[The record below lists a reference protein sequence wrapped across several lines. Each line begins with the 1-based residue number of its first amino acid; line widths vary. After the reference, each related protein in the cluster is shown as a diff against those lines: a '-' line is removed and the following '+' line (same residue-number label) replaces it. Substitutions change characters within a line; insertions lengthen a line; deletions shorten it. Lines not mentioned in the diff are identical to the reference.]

1 MKDYQASYSE
11 KFKEALRKFND
22 SATALYFVV
31 QTSTSH
37 DYEDPFTTVT
47 VYNKKKNTDWEATLL
62 SEFCSDPNKD
72 LIATYQKVSLTTKPG
87 KESIN
92 ITVIK
97 NVIGFGIATSLE
109 QVNEIIT
116 YMEADNRDLRKI
128 YFYDYDLV
136 IQELVPAQPV
146 LPTVSPNF
154 SQPIN
159 YPGWENDVFGNSN
172 HTTKVADTDGDI
184 KKKKG
189 KKQADEHPVAGV
201 IPGFEG

>member
-37 DYEDPFTTVT
+37 DYEEPFTTVT
-47 VYNKKKNTDWEATLL
+47 VYNKKKNTDWEAPLL
-62 SEFCSDPNKD
+62 SEFCAGTPTSGD
-72 LIATYQKVSLTTKPG
+72 LISTYQKVLITKSDE
-87 KESIN
+87 KSIN

-97 NVIGFGIATSLE
+97 NIIGFGIATSLE

-136 IQELVPAQPV
+136 IQELVPPKASD
-146 LPTVSPNF
+146 LIATKPNF

-159 YPGWENDVFGNSN
+159 GAWGAFPLQTDG
-172 HTTKVADTDGDI
+172 DTDGDV

-189 KKQADEHPVAGV
+189 KKQADEHPEVGV
-201 IPGFEG
+201 IPGFNN

>member
-22 SATALYFVV
+22 STTALYFVV

-72 LIATYQKVSLTTKPG
+72 LIATYQKVSLIEDN
-87 KESIN
+87 KESSSIS
-92 ITVIK
+92 VIK

-136 IQELVPAQPV
+136 IQELVPPKAPD
-146 LPTVSPNF
+146 LIATKPNF

-159 YPGWENDVFGNSN
+159 GAYGTITSFTSGTADNPS
-172 HTTKVADTDGDI
+172 VA
-184 KKKKG
+184 KKKD
-189 KKQADEHPVAGV
+189 KKQADEHPTEGI
-201 IPGFEG
+201 IPGFNN

>member
-11 KFKEALRKFND
+11 KFKDAIRKFNA
-22 SATALYFVV
+22 SPTAMYFVV
-31 QTSTSH
+31 QTSVSH

-47 VYNKKKNTDWEATLL
+47 VYNKKKTIDWEAPLL
-62 SEFCSDPNKD
+62 SEFCSGPNVD
-72 LIATYQKVSLTTKPG
+72 LIASSTKVLLDKTNNDST
-87 KESIN
+87 S
-92 ITVIK
+92 ITVVKGI
-97 NVIGFGIATSLE
+97 IGFGIATSLE

-136 IQELVPAQPV
+136 IQELVPAKAPD
-146 LPTVSPNF
+146 LIATKPNF

-159 YPGWENDVFGNSN
+159 GAWGAFPPV
-172 HTTKVADTDGDI
+172 TDTDGDV

-189 KKQADEHPVAGV
+189 KKQLDQHPTAS

>member
-136 IQELVPAQPV
+136 IQELVPPKAPD
-146 LPTVSPNF
+146 LIAAKPNF

-159 YPGWENDVFGNSN
+159 GAWGAFPPV
-172 HTTKVADTDGDI
+172 TDTDGDV
-184 KKKKG
+184 KKKKD
-189 KKQADEHPVAGV
+189 KKAVVDEHPTAS

>member
-47 VYNKKKNTDWEATLL
+47 VYNKKKNTDWEAPLL

-72 LIATYQKVSLTTKPG
+72 LIATYQKVSLTTKLG

-97 NVIGFGIATSLE
+97 NVIGFGIATSLD
-109 QVNEIIT
+109 QVKEIIT

-136 IQELVPAQPV
+136 IQELVPAQPN
-146 LPTVSPNF
+146 LPLTSPNF
-154 SQPIN
+154 TPPIN
-159 YPGWENDVFGNSN
+159 SAWN
-172 HTTKVADTDGDI
+172 VADAVIKSAVEVDGDA

-189 KKQADEHPVAGV
+189 KKQVDEHPTPGV
-201 IPGFEG
+201 IPGFNN

>member
-62 SEFCSDPNKD
+62 SEFCASKSSVD
-72 LIATYQKVSLTTKPG
+72 LISAYQKVLITKPDE
-87 KESIN
+87 ESMSIS
-92 ITVIK
+92 VIK
-97 NVIGFGIATSLE
+97 TVIGFGIATSLD

-136 IQELVPAQPV
+136 IQELIPAQPN
-146 LPTVSPNF
+146 LPLTSPNF
-154 SQPIN
+154 TPPIN
-159 YPGWENDVFGNSN
+159 SAWN
-172 HTTKVADTDGDI
+172 VADAVIKSAVEVDGDA

-189 KKQADEHPVAGV
+189 KKQVDEHPTPGV
-201 IPGFEG
+201 IPGFNN

>member
-11 KFKEALRKFND
+11 KFKEALRKFNA
-22 SATALYFVV
+22 SPTAMYFVV
-31 QTSTSH
+31 QTTTSH

-47 VYNKKKNTDWEATLL
+47 VYNKKKNTDWEAPLL
-62 SEFCSDPNKD
+62 SEFCAGTPTSGD
-72 LIATYQKVSLTTKPG
+72 LISTYQKVLITKSD
-87 KESIN
+87 EDSMS

-97 NVIGFGIATSLE
+97 NIIGFGIATSLE

-136 IQELVPAQPV
+136 IQELVPPKASD
-146 LPTVSPNF
+146 LIAAKPNF

-159 YPGWENDVFGNSN
+159 GAWGAFTPV
-172 HTTKVADTDGDI
+172 TDTDGDV

-189 KKQADEHPVAGV
+189 KKAVVDEHPTGS

>member
-22 SATALYFVV
+22 SATALYFIV

-37 DYEDPFTTVT
+37 DY
-47 VYNKKKNTDWEATLL
+47 
-62 SEFCSDPNKD
+62 SDPNKD

-136 IQELVPAQPV
+136 IQELVPPKASD
-146 LPTVSPNF
+146 LIATKPNF

-159 YPGWENDVFGNSN
+159 GAWGAFPPV
-172 HTTKVADTDGDI
+172 TDTDGDV
-184 KKKKG
+184 KKKG
-189 KKQADEHPVAGV
+189 NKAVVDEHPTAS

>member
-72 LIATYQKVSLTTKPG
+72 LITTYQKVSLTTKPG

-136 IQELVPAQPV
+136 IQELMPPKLD
-146 LPTVSPNF
+146 LPLTTPNF

-159 YPGWENDVFGNSN
+159 SAWTGNSQY
-172 HTTKVADTDGDI
+172 TIKEADTDGDV
-184 KKKKG
+184 KKKKC
-189 KKQADEHPVAGV
+189 KKQLDAHPAGGS

>member
-1 MKDYQASYSE
+1 MKDYQARYSE

-136 IQELVPAQPV
+136 IQELVPPKASD
-146 LPTVSPNF
+146 LIATKPNF

-159 YPGWENDVFGNSN
+159 GAWGAFPPV
-172 HTTKVADTDGDI
+172 TDTDGDV
-184 KKKKG
+184 KKKG
-189 KKQADEHPVAGV
+189 NKAVVDEHPTAS

>member
-136 IQELVPAQPV
+136 IQELVPPKASD
-146 LPTVSPNF
+146 LIATKPNF

-159 YPGWENDVFGNSN
+159 GAWGAFPPV
-172 HTTKVADTDGDI
+172 TDTDGDV
-184 KKKKG
+184 KKKG
-189 KKQADEHPVAGV
+189 NKAVVDEHPTTS

>member
-11 KFKEALRKFND
+11 KFKDAIRKFNA
-22 SATALYFVV
+22 SPTAMYFVV
-31 QTSTSH
+31 QTSVSH

-47 VYNKKKNTDWEATLL
+47 VYNKKKTIDWEAPLL
-62 SEFCSDPNKD
+62 SEFCSGPNVD
-72 LIATYQKVSLTTKPG
+72 LIASSTKVLLDKSNDDST
-87 KESIN
+87 SIA
-92 ITVIK
+92 IVKAI
-97 NVIGFGIATSLE
+97 IGFGIATSLE

-136 IQELVPAQPV
+136 IQELVPAKAPD
-146 LPTVSPNF
+146 LIATKPNF

-159 YPGWENDVFGNSN
+159 GAWGAFPPV
-172 HTTKVADTDGDI
+172 TDTDGDV

-189 KKQADEHPVAGV
+189 KKHADEHPTEGI
-201 IPGFEG
+201 IPGFNN

>member
-1 MKDYQASYSE
+1 MKDYLASYSE

-31 QTSTSH
+31 QTSESH

-47 VYNKKKNTDWEATLL
+47 VYNKKKNTDWEAPLL
-62 SEFCSDPNKD
+62 SEFCAGTPISGD
-72 LIATYQKVSLTTKPG
+72 LISTYQKVLITKPDE
-87 KESIN
+87 ESMN

-97 NVIGFGIATSLE
+97 NIIGFGIATSLE

-136 IQELVPAQPV
+136 IQELVPPKAPD
-146 LPTVSPNF
+146 LIATKPNF

-159 YPGWENDVFGNSN
+159 GAWGAFPPV
-172 HTTKVADTDGDI
+172 TDTDGDV
-184 KKKKG
+184 KKKG
-189 KKQADEHPVAGV
+189 KKAVVDEHPTGS

>member
-136 IQELVPAQPV
+136 IQELVPPKTSDLIAAK
-146 LPTVSPNF
+146 PNF

-159 YPGWENDVFGNSN
+159 GAWGAFPPV
-172 HTTKVADTDGDI
+172 TDTDGDV
-184 KKKKG
+184 KKKG
-189 KKQADEHPVAGV
+189 NKAVVDEHPTAS

>member
-11 KFKEALRKFND
+11 KFKDAIRKFNA
-22 SATALYFVV
+22 SPTAMYFVV

-72 LIATYQKVSLTTKPG
+72 LIATYQKVSLTAKPG
-87 KESIN
+87 KESTN

-136 IQELVPAQPV
+136 IQELVPPKASD
-146 LPTVSPNF
+146 LIAAKPNF

-159 YPGWENDVFGNSN
+159 GAYGTI
-172 HTTKVADTDGDI
+172 TTFTSGTADSDAKI
-184 KKKKG
+184 KDKKICDQPTG
-189 KKQADEHPVAGV
+189 T

>member
-11 KFKEALRKFND
+11 KFKDAIRKFNA
-22 SATALYFVV
+22 SPTAMYFVV
-31 QTSTSH
+31 QTSVSH

-47 VYNKKKNTDWEATLL
+47 VYNKKKTIDWEAPLL
-62 SEFCSDPNKD
+62 SEFCSGPNVD
-72 LIATYQKVSLTTKPG
+72 LIASSTKVLLDKSNDDST
-87 KESIN
+87 SIA
-92 ITVIK
+92 IVKAI
-97 NVIGFGIATSLE
+97 IGFGIATSLE

-136 IQELVPAQPV
+136 IQELVPAKAPD
-146 LPTVSPNF
+146 LIATKPNF

-159 YPGWENDVFGNSN
+159 GAWGAFPLQTDG
-172 HTTKVADTDGDI
+172 DTDGDV

-189 KKQADEHPVAGV
+189 KKHTDEHPTEGI
-201 IPGFEG
+201 IPGFNN

>member
-1 MKDYQASYSE
+1 MKDYLASYSE

-31 QTSTSH
+31 QTSESH

-47 VYNKKKNTDWEATLL
+47 VYNKKKNTDWEAPLL
-62 SEFCSDPNKD
+62 SEFCAGTPINGD
-72 LIATYQKVSLTTKPG
+72 LISTYQKVLITKPDE
-87 KESIN
+87 ESMS

-97 NVIGFGIATSLE
+97 NIIGFGIATSLE

-136 IQELVPAQPV
+136 IQELVPPKASD
-146 LPTVSPNF
+146 LIATKPNF

-159 YPGWENDVFGNSN
+159 GAWGAFPPV
-172 HTTKVADTDGDI
+172 TDTDGDV
-184 KKKKG
+184 KKKG
-189 KKQADEHPVAGV
+189 KKAVVDEHPTSS

>member
-87 KESIN
+87 EESIN

-97 NVIGFGIATSLE
+97 NVIGFGIATSLD

-136 IQELVPAQPV
+136 IQELMPPKLD
-146 LPTVSPNF
+146 LPLTTPNF

-159 YPGWENDVFGNSN
+159 SAWTGNSQY
-172 HTTKVADTDGDI
+172 TIKEADTDGDV

-189 KKQADEHPVAGV
+189 KKQLDAHPAGGS

>member
-11 KFKEALRKFND
+11 KFKDALRKFNA
-22 SATALYFVV
+22 SETAVYFVV

-136 IQELVPAQPV
+136 IQELVPPKASD
-146 LPTVSPNF
+146 LIAAKPNF

-159 YPGWENDVFGNSN
+159 GAWGAFPPV
-172 HTTKVADTDGDI
+172 TDTDGDT
-184 KKKKG
+184 KKKKD
-189 KKQADEHPVAGV
+189 KKMVVDEHPTAT

>member
-136 IQELVPAQPV
+136 IQELVPPKASD
-146 LPTVSPNF
+146 LIASKPNF

-159 YPGWENDVFGNSN
+159 GAWGAFPPV
-172 HTTKVADTDGDI
+172 TDTDGDV
-184 KKKKG
+184 KKKG
-189 KKQADEHPVAGV
+189 NKAVVDEHPTAS

>member
-31 QTSTSH
+31 QTTTSH

-47 VYNKKKNTDWEATLL
+47 VYNKKKNTDWEAPLL
-62 SEFCSDPNKD
+62 SEFCAGTPTSGD
-72 LIATYQKVSLTTKPG
+72 LISTYQKVLITKSDE
-87 KESIN
+87 KSIN

-97 NVIGFGIATSLE
+97 NIIGFGIATSLE

-136 IQELVPAQPV
+136 IQELVPPK
-146 LPTVSPNF
+146 VSDLIAAKPNF

-159 YPGWENDVFGNSN
+159 GAWGAFPLQTDG
-172 HTTKVADTDGDI
+172 DTDGDV

-189 KKQADEHPVAGV
+189 KKHADEHPTEGI
-201 IPGFEG
+201 IPGFNN

>member
-11 KFKEALRKFND
+11 KFKDALRKFNA
-22 SATALYFVV
+22 SETAVYFVV

-136 IQELVPAQPV
+136 IQELVPPKASD
-146 LPTVSPNF
+146 LIAAKPNF

-159 YPGWENDVFGNSN
+159 GAWGAFPPV
-172 HTTKVADTDGDI
+172 TDTDGDV

-189 KKQADEHPVAGV
+189 KKQADEHPTEGI
-201 IPGFEG
+201 IPGFNN

>member
-37 DYEDPFTTVT
+37 DYEEPFTTVT

-62 SEFCSDPNKD
+62 SEFCSGDLPSGD
-72 LIATYQKVSLTTKPG
+72 LIATYQKVLLTTKPNE
-87 KESIN
+87 ESVN
-92 ITVIK
+92 ITVVK

-136 IQELVPAQPV
+136 IQELVPAKPN
-146 LPTVSPNF
+146 LPLTTANF

-159 YPGWENDVFGNSN
+159 GAWGTFPPA
-172 HTTKVADTDGDI
+172 TDTDGDV

-189 KKQADEHPVAGV
+189 KKQLDEHPTGS

>member
-72 LIATYQKVSLTTKPG
+72 LIAIYQKVSLTTKPG
-87 KESIN
+87 EESIN

-97 NVIGFGIATSLE
+97 NVIGFGIATSLD

-136 IQELVPAQPV
+136 IQELMPPKLD
-146 LPTVSPNF
+146 LPLTTPNF

-159 YPGWENDVFGNSN
+159 SAWTGNSQY
-172 HTTKVADTDGDI
+172 TIKEADTDGDV

-189 KKQADEHPVAGV
+189 KKQLDAHPAGSS

>member
-11 KFKEALRKFND
+11 TFKDALRKFNA
-22 SATALYFVV
+22 SETAVYFVV

-72 LIATYQKVSLTTKPG
+72 LIATYQKVSLTTKLG

-97 NVIGFGIATSLE
+97 NLIGFGIATSLD

-116 YMEADNRDLRKI
+116 YMEADNRDISKI

-136 IQELVPAQPV
+136 IQELVPPK
-146 LPTVSPNF
+146 VSDLIATKPNF

-159 YPGWENDVFGNSN
+159 GAWGAFPPV
-172 HTTKVADTDGDI
+172 TDTDGDV

-189 KKQADEHPVAGV
+189 KKHADEHPTEGI
-201 IPGFEG
+201 IPGFNN

>member
-62 SEFCSDPNKD
+62 SDFCASKSSVD
-72 LIATYQKVSLTTKPG
+72 LISAYQKVLITKPDE
-87 KESIN
+87 ESMSIS
-92 ITVIK
+92 VIK
-97 NVIGFGIATSLE
+97 TVIGFGIATSLD

-136 IQELVPAQPV
+136 IQELVPAQPN
-146 LPTVSPNF
+146 LPLTSSNF
-154 SQPIN
+154 TPPIN
-159 YPGWENDVFGNSN
+159 SAWN
-172 HTTKVADTDGDI
+172 VADAVIKSAVEVDGDA

-189 KKQADEHPVAGV
+189 KKQVDEHPTPGV
-201 IPGFEG
+201 IPGFNN

>member
-31 QTSTSH
+31 QTSVSH

-136 IQELVPAQPV
+136 IQELVPPKASD
-146 LPTVSPNF
+146 LIATKPNF

-159 YPGWENDVFGNSN
+159 GAWGAFPPV
-172 HTTKVADTDGDI
+172 TDTDGDT
-184 KKKKG
+184 KKKKD
-189 KKQADEHPVAGV
+189 KKMVVDEHPTTT

>member
-22 SATALYFVV
+22 SETALYFVV

-116 YMEADNRDLRKI
+116 YMEADNRDLSKI

-136 IQELVPAQPV
+136 IQELVPPKASD
-146 LPTVSPNF
+146 LIAAKPNF

-159 YPGWENDVFGNSN
+159 GAWGSFPPV
-172 HTTKVADTDGDI
+172 TDTDGDV
-184 KKKKG
+184 KKKG
-189 KKQADEHPVAGV
+189 KKAVVDEHPTGS

>member
-11 KFKEALRKFND
+11 KFKDAIRKFN
-22 SATALYFVV
+22 ATPTAMYFVV

-47 VYNKKKNTDWEATLL
+47 VYNKKKTIDWEAPLL
-62 SEFCSDPNKD
+62 SEFCSGPNVD
-72 LIATYQKVSLTTKPG
+72 LIASSTKVLLDKTNNDST
-87 KESIN
+87 S
-92 ITVIK
+92 ITVVKGI
-97 NVIGFGIATSLE
+97 IGFGIATSLE

-136 IQELVPAQPV
+136 IQELVPAKAPD
-146 LPTVSPNF
+146 LIAAKPNF

-159 YPGWENDVFGNSN
+159 GAYGTITSFTSG
-172 HTTKVADTDGDI
+172 TADSPSVV
-184 KKKKG
+184 KKKD
-189 KKQADEHPVAGV
+189 KKAVVDQPTGP
-201 IPGFEG
+201 IPGFNN

>member
-47 VYNKKKNTDWEATLL
+47 VYNKKKTIDWEAPLL
-62 SEFCSDPNKD
+62 SEFCSGPNVD
-72 LIATYQKVSLTTKPG
+72 LIATSTKVLLDKTNNDST
-87 KESIN
+87 S
-92 ITVIK
+92 ITVVKGI
-97 NVIGFGIATSLE
+97 IGFGIATSLE

-136 IQELVPAQPV
+136 IQELVPTKAPD
-146 LPTVSPNF
+146 LIATKPNF

-159 YPGWENDVFGNSN
+159 GAYGTITSFTSG
-172 HTTKVADTDGDI
+172 TADSDAKI
-184 KKKKG
+184 KDKKICDQPTG
-189 KKQADEHPVAGV
+189 T

>member
-11 KFKEALRKFND
+11 KFKEALRKFNY

-72 LIATYQKVSLTTKPG
+72 LIATYQKVSLSTKPG
-87 KESIN
+87 EESIN

-97 NVIGFGIATSLE
+97 NVIGFGITTSLD

-136 IQELVPAQPV
+136 IQELMPPKLD
-146 LPTVSPNF
+146 LPLTTPNF

-159 YPGWENDVFGNSN
+159 SAWTGNSQY
-172 HTTKVADTDGDI
+172 TIKEADTDGDV

-189 KKQADEHPVAGV
+189 KKQLDAHPAGGS

>member
-11 KFKEALRKFND
+11 KFKDAIRKFNA
-22 SATALYFVV
+22 SPTAMYFVV
-31 QTSTSH
+31 QTSVSH

-47 VYNKKKNTDWEATLL
+47 VYNKKKTIDWEAPLL
-62 SEFCSDPNKD
+62 SEFCSGSNVD
-72 LIATYQKVSLTTKPG
+72 LIASSTKVLLDKSNDDST
-87 KESIN
+87 SIA
-92 ITVIK
+92 IVKAI
-97 NVIGFGIATSLE
+97 IGFGIATSLE

-136 IQELVPAQPV
+136 IQELVPAKAPN
-146 LPTVSPNF
+146 LIATKPNF

-159 YPGWENDVFGNSN
+159 GAWGAFPPV
-172 HTTKVADTDGDI
+172 TDTDGDV

-189 KKQADEHPVAGV
+189 KKHADEHPTEGI
-201 IPGFEG
+201 IPGFNN

>member
-116 YMEADNRDLRKI
+116 YMEADNRDLHKI

-136 IQELVPAQPV
+136 IQELVPPKASD
-146 LPTVSPNF
+146 LIATKPNF

-159 YPGWENDVFGNSN
+159 GAWGAFPPV
-172 HTTKVADTDGDI
+172 TDTDGDV
-184 KKKKG
+184 KKKG
-189 KKQADEHPVAGV
+189 NKAVVDEHPTAS